1 MAPAKLTQPAV
12 HVLVL
17 RPLALGL
24 ILAMVVGLGSCAA
37 NPPKRTH
44 DVCAVF
50 DQKSGWLK
58 AARKAEK
65 RWGMPIH
72 IGMAFVHRESSYVAN
87 AKPPRRRL
95 MGLVPWTRTSSA
107 YGYAQATDEAWS
119 DYEKESRRWFTGRDD
134 FKDAIDFI
142 GWYNNRTH
150 EQLGIAKTDVYRLY
164 LAYYTGVSGYRQGHW
179 KSPTI
184 QGYARKV
191 ENQAAVYQRQ
201 LKRCA

>member
-1 MAPAKLTQPAV
+1 MANFNSPAV
-12 HVLVL
+12 RLLVV
-17 RPLALGL
+17 RPLAIGL
-24 ILAMVVGLGSCAA
+24 MLSFVIGLGSCAA
-37 NPPKRTH
+37 NPPGRTN

-58 AARKAEK
+58 ATRKAEK
-65 RWGMPIH
+65 RWGMPVH
-72 IGMAFVHRESSYVAN
+72 IGMAFVNRESSYVAD

-95 MGLVPWTRTSSA
+95 LGIVPWTRTSSA

-119 DYEKESRRWFTGRDD
+119 DYEKESRRWFTGRAD

-150 EQLGIAKTDVYRLY
+150 KQLGIAKTDAYRLY
-164 LAYYTGVSGYRQGHW
+164 LAYYTGITGYQRGHW
-179 KSPTI
+179 KSAKI

-191 ENQAAVYQRQ
+191 ERQAAAYERQ